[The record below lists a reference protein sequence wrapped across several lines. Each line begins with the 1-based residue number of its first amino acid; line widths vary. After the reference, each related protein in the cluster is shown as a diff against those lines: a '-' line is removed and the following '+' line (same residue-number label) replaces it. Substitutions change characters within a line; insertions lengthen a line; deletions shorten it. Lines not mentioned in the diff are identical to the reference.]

1 MSRHQEESDEES
13 PVSCAI
19 GGPAP
24 PVESLLA
31 HITSQLETG
40 GGIKPEIDGE
50 RQHKSD
56 ALPVSVA
63 AADQQT
69 KEWLYSNKV
78 GVALHRAEH
87 GMPRWGC
94 PRW

>member
-1 MSRHQEESDEES
+1 MTTCCSLSYPGLQEESDEDAS
-13 PVSCAI
+13 VSCAI

-31 HITSQLETG
+31 HISSQLETG

-50 RQHKSD
+50 RPAEVN

-78 GVALHRAEH
+78 GEPA
-87 GMPRWGC
+87 
-94 PRW
+94 